1 MNSMLRLAL
10 NAYEYLLRKR
20 KLSGPPIQVS
30 LEPTNICNFKCPF
43 CPQSYTKNG
52 EVERGKMGLEQCGK
66 IMERAIRDFYPDT
79 KNRKVSFT
87 HDGEPFVN
95 EEFVEFLKLAH
106 GMNCIIKFAS
116 NGYLA
121 TPDKID
127 KLVSSGVRFNICV
140 DFTSEKELF
149 DKYRGFGG
157 SHETVLENLRYIM
170 RKAADTGQ
178 IFVDICDIT
187 AYCVPDPEEQDKL
200 FLKLK
205 EMFQGLDSPRVKYSR
220 RIFHNMTGTVKLPE
234 RIKRG
239 GGKYRLCPYPWF
251 NFNITWRGDVVPCC
265 RDLSSKTVLGNVFE
279 VDSLWDIWN
288 SIEYQSL
295 REALIS
301 GMLSKVEACRDCDL
315 PYDNTRWAVGYILN
329 AVKSRLL
336 RTGRK

>member
-1 MNSMLRLAL
+1 
-10 NAYEYLLRKR
+10 
-20 KLSGPPIQVS
+20 
-30 LEPTNICNFKCPF
+30 
-43 CPQSYTKNG
+43 
-52 EVERGKMGLEQCGK
+52 MGLEQCRK
-66 IMERAIRDFYPDT
+66 ILERVVRDFYPDPG
-79 KNRKVSFT
+79 NRKISFT

-95 EEFVEFLKLAH
+95 EQFVEFLKMAH
-106 GMNCIIKFAS
+106 RMKFIIKFAS

-127 KLVSSGVRFNICV
+127 SLVSSGVRFNICV

-157 SHETVLENLRYIM
+157 SHETVLENLRYIL
-170 RKAADTGQ
+170 RKAADTGL
-178 IFVDICDIT
+178 ISVDICDIT
-187 AYCVPDPEEQDKL
+187 AYCVSDSEQQGIL

-205 EMFQGLDSPRVKYSR
+205 EMFKGVDSPRVKYSR
-220 RIFHNMTGTVKLPE
+220 RIFHNMTGTVKLPD

-251 NFNITWRGDVVPCC
+251 NFNITWCGDVVPCC

-301 GMLSKVEACRDCDL
+301 GMPSKAEACRGCDL
-315 PYDNTRWAVGYILN
+315 PYDSRRWSPAYILN